1 MVLEFAIRMY
11 TLSVYR
17 RVRKV
22 CLCFFCLQRFC
33 FFVAVD
39 LKSAPG
45 AIYQGEPKQGKPGVT
60 LTISDDDL
68 LAMAAGKLDGQKV
81 S

>member
-1 MVLEFAIRMY
+1 MCTFSM
-11 TLSVYR
+11 YR
-17 RVRKV
+17 RVHKV
-22 CLCFFCLQRFC
+22 CLHFFYLQHNRLFC